1 MERKTGVNGKA
12 IVSIVLGGLS
22 FITPLMGALLA
33 IVGVFAARVAKKE
46 IVKTDRRVRD
56 IELATAGFMICIVGM
71 IYQIYHIFNFFIF
84 FR

>member
-1 MERKTGVNGKA
+1 MERKAGVNGKA

-46 IVKTDRRVRD
+46 IMKTDRRVRD
-56 IELATAGFMICIVGM
+56 IELTTVGFMICIVGM
-71 IYQIYHIFNFFIF
+71 IYQTYHIFIF
-84 FR
+84 FMF